1 MVGQGVEG
9 DCVSPETLVAKLWS
23 YCHVLRDEGVPV
35 IAYNEQLTQLLFL
48 KMVHERTQAPWN
60 QPSPIPAEL
69 SWPTLLEL
77 DGIELEAH
85 YRHILTEL
93 GGKTGTL
100 GQIFRKATNHIQNP
114 VRLKQ
119 LIVDLIDKE
128 AWSSLDADV
137 KGDAYEG
144 LLQRG
149 AEDTKSGAGQYF
161 TPRPLID
168 AMVAV
173 TRPEPGEVIADPAA
187 GTAGFL
193 LAAYEWIR
201 KNNKLSR
208 TQLTHLRDEA
218 LVGYELVDA
227 TARLAAMN
235 LLLHGI
241 GTPEGESRIV
251 VGDALR
257 NPVIA
262 TADVVL
268 ANPPFGTKSSITYVT
283 GGGEV
288 ATQKETIARDDFW
301 ATTSN
306 KQLNFLQ
313 HIISM
318 LKPGGRAAVVL
329 PDSVLFEGGAGAAVR
344 KRLLDTCD
352 LHTVLRLPPGI
363 FYKPGVRANVLFFD
377 KKPAREHPWT
387 TETWFYDL
395 RTNQHFTLKRNKLAL
410 SDLQPFI
417 DAYCP
422 KDRAERLEA
431 ERFRRFAHGD
441 LAARDQV
448 NLDITWLKDTSH
460 LDADDLPDPEVL
472 AAEIID
478 DLRAALADFEELAS
492 QLEREPEG
500 DQIPS

>member
-1 MVGQGVEG
+1 
-9 DCVSPETLVAKLWS
+9 VSPETLVAKLWS

-60 QPSPIPAEL
+60 QPSPVPAEL
-69 SWPTLLEL
+69 SWPTLLER

-93 GGKTGTL
+93 GTRPGTL

-114 VRLKQ
+114 SRLKQ

-128 AWSSLDADV
+128 TWSSLDADV
-137 KGDAYEG
+137 KGDAYEA

-161 TPRPLID
+161 TPRPIID
-168 AMVAV
+168 AMVSV
-173 TRPEPGEVIADPAA
+173 TRPAPGELIADPAG
-187 GTAGFL
+187 GTMGFL
-193 LAAYEWIR
+193 LAAHQWV
-201 KNNKLSR
+201 KDNHSLSR

-218 LVGYELVDA
+218 LIGYELVDA
-227 TARLAAMN
+227 TARLGAMN

-262 TADVVL
+262 AVDVVL
-268 ANPPFGTKSSITYVT
+268 ANPPFGTKSSVT
-283 GGGEV
+283 FVTDEGDV
-288 ATQKETIARDDFW
+288 ASSKETIARDDFW

-329 PDSVLFEGGAGAAVR
+329 PDNVLFEGGAGATVR

-352 LHTVLRLPPGI
+352 LHTVLRLPTGI
-363 FYKPGVRANVLFFD
+363 FYAQGVKANVLFFD
-377 KKPAREHPWT
+377 KKPAREEPWT

-395 RTNQHFTLKRNKLAL
+395 RTNQHFTLKRNRMTAEH
-410 SDLQPFI
+410 LQPFV
-417 DAYCP
+417 DAYRAD
-422 KDRAERLEA
+422 DRSQRAEA
-431 ERFRRFAHGD
+431 ERFKAFSYAE
-441 LAARDQV
+441 LTARDQV
-448 NLDITWLKDTSH
+448 NLDITWLKDDSH
-460 LDADDLPDPEVL
+460 VDADDLPDADVL
-472 AAEIID
+472 AAEIIE
-478 DLRAALADFEELAS
+478 DLKAALAEFEELADE
-492 QLEREPEG
+492 LEEASP
-500 DQIPS
+500 

>member
-1 MVGQGVEG
+1 M
-9 DCVSPETLVAKLWS
+9 SPETLVAKLWS

-48 KMVHERTQAPWN
+48 KMVHERTQVAPWN
-60 QPSPIPAEL
+60 QPSPVPAEL
-69 SWPTLLEL
+69 SWPTLLER

-93 GGKTGTL
+93 GTKPGTL

-114 VRLKQ
+114 SRLKQ

-128 AWSSLDADV
+128 TWSSLDADV

-161 TPRPLID
+161 TPRPIID

-173 TRPEPGEVIADPAA
+173 TRPQPGERIADPAC

-193 LAAYEWIR
+193 LAAHEWV
-201 KNNKLSR
+201 KDNHNLTR

-262 TADVVL
+262 EADVVL
-268 ANPPFGTKSSITYVT
+268 ANPPFGTKSSVT
-283 GGGEV
+283 FVTDEGDV
-288 ATQKETIARDDFW
+288 AAQKETVARDDFW

-318 LKPGGRAAVVL
+318 LKPNGRAAVVL
-329 PDSVLFEGGAGAAVR
+329 PDNVLFEGGAGATVR

-352 LHTVLRLPPGI
+352 LHTVLRLPTGI
-363 FYKPGVRANVLFFD
+363 FYAQGVKANVLFFD
-377 KKPAREHPWT
+377 KKPAREEPWT
-387 TETWFYDL
+387 TATWFYDL
-395 RTNQHFTLKRNKLAL
+395 RTNKHFTLKRNKMTADDLA
-410 SDLQPFI
+410 PFV
-417 DAYCP
+417 DAYSP
-422 KDRAERLEA
+422 ADRTQRVES
-431 ERFRRFAHGD
+431 ERFKPLTYEELTG
-441 LAARDQV
+441 RDQV
-448 NLDITWLKDTSH
+448 NLDITWLKDDSH
-460 LDADDLPDPEVL
+460 VDADDLPDPDVL
-472 AAEIID
+472 ATEIIE
-478 DLRAALADFEELAS
+478 DLKAALAEFEELAEE
-492 QLEREPEG
+492 LEEASP
-500 DQIPS
+500 

>member
-1 MVGQGVEG
+1 MT
-9 DCVSPETLVAKLWS
+9 PETLVSKLWS

-35 IAYNEQLTQLLFL
+35 IAYNEQITQLLFL
-48 KMVHERTQAPWN
+48 KMIYERTKLPYN
-60 QPSPIPAEL
+60 QPSPIPTEL
-69 SWPTLLEL
+69 SWPTLLERA
-77 DGIELEAH
+77 GVELEAH
-85 YRHILTEL
+85 YRHILAEL
-93 GGKTGTL
+93 GTRTGTL

-114 VRLKQ
+114 ARLKQ

-128 AWSSLDADV
+128 TWTVLDADV

-173 TRPEPGEVIADPAA
+173 TRPAPGETIADPSA

-193 LAAYEWIR
+193 LAAHDWV
-201 KNNKLSR
+201 KDNHKLTR

-218 LVGYELVDA
+218 LIGYELVDA

-257 NPVIA
+257 NPVPA
-262 TADVVL
+262 TADVCL
-268 ANPPFGTKSSITYVT
+268 ANPPFGTRSSVTYVT
-283 GGGEV
+283 DDGDV
-288 ATQKETIARDDFW
+288 NRQKETIARDDFW

-313 HIISM
+313 HIVSM

-329 PDSVLFEGGAGAAVR
+329 PDNVLFEGGAGATIR
-344 KRLLDTCD
+344 QRLLDTCD
-352 LHTVLRLPPGI
+352 LHTILRLPTGI
-363 FYKPGVRANVLFFD
+363 FYAQGVKANVLFFD
-377 KKPAREHPWT
+377 KKPAREKPWT
-387 TETWFYDL
+387 TTTWFYDL
-395 RTNQHFTLKRNKLAL
+395 RTNQHFTLKRNKLTRAH
-410 SDLQPFI
+410 LQPFV
-417 DAYCP
+417 DAYQAE
-422 KDRAERLEA
+422 DRSQRVES
-431 ERFRRFAHGD
+431 ERFKPYTYEQ
-441 LAARDQV
+441 LSARDQV
-448 NLDITWLKDTSH
+448 NLDITWLKDDSH
-460 LDADDLPDPEVL
+460 LDADDLPDPDVL

-478 DLRAALADFEELAS
+478 DLKAALAEFEDLAAELDEAS
-492 QLEREPEG
+492 T
-500 DQIPS
+500 

>member
-1 MVGQGVEG
+1 M
-9 DCVSPETLVAKLWS
+9 SPETLVAKLWS

-60 QPSPIPAEL
+60 QASPVPVEL

-77 DGIELEAH
+77 DGIALEAH

-93 GGKTGTL
+93 GGKPGTL

-119 LIVDLIDKE
+119 LIVDLINKE
-128 AWSSLDADV
+128 MWSSLDADV

-168 AMVAV
+168 AIVAV
-173 TRPEPGEVIADPAA
+173 TRPGPGEVIADPAC

-193 LAAYEWIR
+193 LAAHEWVR
-201 KNNKLSR
+201 NNHKLSR
-208 TQLTHLRDEA
+208 TQLTHLRDAA

-241 GTPEGESRIV
+241 GTPEGESRII

-262 TADVVL
+262 AADVVL
-268 ANPPFGTKSSITYVT
+268 ANPPFGTKSSVTYVT
-283 GGGEV
+283 GEGEV

-329 PDSVLFEGGAGAAVR
+329 PDNVLFEGGAGATVR

-352 LHTVLRLPPGI
+352 LHTVLRLPTGI
-363 FYKPGVRANVLFFD
+363 FYAQGVKANVLFFD
-377 KKPAREHPWT
+377 KKPAREKPWT

-395 RTNQHFTLKRNKLAL
+395 RTNQHFTLKRNKLSLA
-410 SDLQPFI
+410 DLQPFI
-417 DAYCP
+417 AAYSP
-422 KDRAERLEA
+422 EDRTQRTEA
-431 ERFRRFAHGD
+431 ERFQRFAYQD
-441 LAARDQV
+441 LATRDQV
-448 NLDITWLKDTSH
+448 NLDISWLRDTSQ
-460 LDADDLPDPEVL
+460 LDADDLPDPDVL
-472 AAEIID
+472 AAEIVN
-478 DLRAALADFEELAS
+478 DLKAALAEFEELAS
-492 QLEREPEG
+492 ELTAESG
-500 DQIPS
+500 ASSS

>member
-1 MVGQGVEG
+1 M
-9 DCVSPETLVAKLWS
+9 SPETLVAKLWS

-35 IAYNEQLTQLLFL
+35 IAYNDQLTQLLFL
-48 KMVHERTQAPWN
+48 KMVHERTQSPWN
-60 QPSPIPAEL
+60 QQSPVPADL

-77 DGIELEAH
+77 DGVELLAH
-85 YRHILTEL
+85 YGHILAAL
-93 GGKTGTL
+93 GSKTGTL
-100 GQIFRKATNHIQNP
+100 GQIFRKATNHIQSP
-114 VRLKQ
+114 ARLKQ
-119 LIVDLIDKE
+119 LIVNLIDKE
-128 AWSSLDADV
+128 TWSSLDADV

-161 TPRPLID
+161 TPRPLVD
-168 AMVAV
+168 AIVAV
-173 TRPEPGEVIADPAA
+173 ARPKPGEVIADPAC

-193 LAAYEWIR
+193 LAAHEWVR
-201 KNNKLSR
+201 STHNLSR
-208 TQLTHLRDEA
+208 TQLIHLRDEA

-235 LLLHGI
+235 LLMHGI
-241 GTPEGESRIV
+241 GTPDGESRIV

-268 ANPPFGTKSSITYVT
+268 ANPPFGTTSSVTYVT
-283 GGGEV
+283 GEGGV

-329 PDSVLFEGGAGAAVR
+329 PDNVLFEGGAGATVR

-352 LHTVLRLPPGI
+352 LHTVLRLPTGI
-363 FYKPGVRANVLFFD
+363 FYAPGVKANVLFFD
-377 KKPAREHPWT
+377 KKPAREKPWT

-395 RTNQHFTLKRNKLAL
+395 RTNQHFTLKRKKLAL

-417 DAYCP
+417 DAYCA
-422 KDRAERLEA
+422 DERTQRIET
-431 ERFRRFAHGD
+431 ERFKRFPYEE
-441 LAARDQV
+441 LALRDQV
-448 NLDITWLKDTSH
+448 NLDIIWLKDTSQ
-460 LDADDLPDPEVL
+460 LDADDLPDPDLL
-472 AAEIID
+472 AAEIIEE
-478 DLRAALADFEELAS
+478 LKAALAEFEELAS
-492 QLEREPEG
+492 QLDSEPEV
-500 DQIPS
+500 DPASS

>member
-1 MVGQGVEG
+1 
-9 DCVSPETLVAKLWS
+9 VSPETLVAKLWS

-60 QPSPIPAEL
+60 QPSPVPVEL
-69 SWPTLLEL
+69 SWPTLLER
-77 DGIELEAH
+77 DGIDLEAH

-93 GGKTGTL
+93 GTKPGTL

-114 VRLKQ
+114 SRLKQ

-128 AWSSLDADV
+128 TWSSLDADV
-137 KGDAYEG
+137 KGDAYEA

-161 TPRPLID
+161 TPRPIID

-173 TRPEPGEVIADPAA
+173 TRPAAGEIIADPAC

-193 LAAYEWIR
+193 LAAYEWI
-201 KNNKLSR
+201 NENHKLTR
-208 TQLTHLRDEA
+208 TQLTRLRDEA

-262 TADVVL
+262 QVDVVL
-268 ANPPFGTKSSITYVT
+268 ANPPFGTKSSVT
-283 GGGEV
+283 FVTDEGDV
-288 ATQKETIARDDFW
+288 AATKETIARDDFW

-318 LKPGGRAAVVL
+318 LKPGGRAAVIL
-329 PDSVLFEGGAGAAVR
+329 PDNVLFEGGAGATVR

-352 LHTVLRLPPGI
+352 LHTVLRLPTGI
-363 FYKPGVRANVLFFD
+363 FYAQGVKANVLFFD
-377 KKPAREHPWT
+377 KKPAREQPWT
-387 TETWFYDL
+387 TQTWFYDL
-395 RTNQHFTLKRNKLAL
+395 RTNQHFTLKRSKMTATH
-410 SDLQPFI
+410 LQPFVE
-417 DAYCP
+417 AY
-422 KDRAERLEA
+422 RAEDRSQRVES
-431 ERFRRFAHGD
+431 ERFKSFTYAELTGRE
-441 LAARDQV
+441 QV
-448 NLDITWLKDTSH
+448 NLDITWLKDDSH
-460 LDADDLPDPEVL
+460 VDADDLPDPDVL
-472 AAEIID
+472 AAEIIE
-478 DLRAALADFEELAS
+478 DLKAALAEFEELADE
-492 QLEREPEG
+492 LEEATP
-500 DQIPS
+500 

>member
-1 MVGQGVEG
+1 MT
-9 DCVSPETLVAKLWS
+9 PETLVSKLWS

-48 KMVHERTQAPWN
+48 KMVHERTLAPWN
-60 QPSPIPAEL
+60 QASPVPAEL
-69 SWPTLLEL
+69 SWPTLLER
-77 DGIELEAH
+77 DGIELEQH

-93 GGKTGTL
+93 GTKPGTL

-114 VRLKQ
+114 ARLKQ

-128 AWSSLDADV
+128 TWSSLDADV

-161 TPRPLID
+161 TPRPIID

-173 TRPEPGEVIADPAA
+173 TRPRPGEIIADPAC

-193 LAAYEWIR
+193 LAAHEWV
-201 KNNKLSR
+201 KGNHKLTR
-208 TQLTHLRDEA
+208 TQLTHLRDQA
-218 LVGYELVDA
+218 LIGYELVDA

-262 TADVVL
+262 GADVVL
-268 ANPPFGTKSSITYVT
+268 ANPPFGTKSSVT
-283 GGGEV
+283 FVTDEGDV

-329 PDSVLFEGGAGAAVR
+329 PDNVLFEGGAGATVR
-344 KRLLDTCD
+344 KRLLDSCD
-352 LHTVLRLPPGI
+352 LHTVLRLPTGI
-363 FYKPGVRANVLFFD
+363 FYAQGVKANVLFFT
-377 KKPAREHPWT
+377 KQPAREEPWT

-395 RTNQHFTLKRNKLAL
+395 RTNQHFTLKRNKLTREH
-410 SDLQPFI
+410 LQPFV
-417 DAYCP
+417 DAYSP
-422 KDRAERLEA
+422 EDRSQRVES
-431 ERFRRFAHGD
+431 ERFKRFTYD
-441 LAARDQV
+441 QLIARDQT
-448 NLDITWLKDTSH
+448 NLDITWLKDDSH
-460 LDADDLPDPEVL
+460 LDADDLPDPDVL
-472 AAEIID
+472 AAEIIE
-478 DLRAALADFEELAS
+478 DLRAALAEFEELADELS
-492 QLEREPEG
+492 ETP
-500 DQIPS
+500 